1 MSRIGRLPIN
11 VPQEVKINIEVSK
24 VTLTG
29 PKGSLVVSIPLG
41 IEVVLEEKKLIVKR
55 KTDNKK
61 ARTAHGLVRALLNS
75 SVIGITKGFEKS
87 LEMSGV
93 GYRVAK
99 QGKKLSFQ
107 LGFSH
112 PIEIDPPEGIDFVV
126 EGQTKIKIVGFDKQ
140 KVGQVAADIKK
151 LRPVEPYKAKG
162 IFYPGQ
168 YIRRKAGKAAKTAG
182 GK

>member
-1 MSRIGRLPIN
+1 MSRIGRLPVN
-11 VPQEVKINIEVSK
+11 VPNEVKVNIELSK
-24 VTLTG
+24 VVVSG
-29 PKGSLVVSIPLG
+29 PKGSLEVAIPLG
-41 IEVVLEEKKLIVKR
+41 IEVAKEENHLQVKR

-61 ARTAHGLVRALLNS
+61 AKAAHGLVRALLNS
-75 SVIGITKGFEKS
+75 AVIGVTKGFEKS

-93 GYRVAK
+93 GYRVSK
-99 QGKKLSFQ
+99 QGAKLVFQ

-112 PIEIDPPEGIDFVV
+112 PIEIDPPKGIEFIV
-126 EGQTKIKIVGFDKQ
+126 EGQTKIKVVGSDKQ
-140 KVGQVAADIKK
+140 MVGQMAANIKE

-182 GK
+182 AK